1 MQRTFTTAANDRE
14 PVRVLVVD
22 DHALFAEALMLTLG
36 IDDRIQV
43 VGSAASGTEAVSLAQ
58 ALHPDV
64 ILMDIAMPVLNG
76 LEATRQILTANPAA
90 RIVILSA
97 HTDHAYIERMTAAGV
112 SGFLEKQTSAEILTK
127 AIREVAAGK
136 TYFSPSIAKHL
147 PRIAYAV
154 NQEYRSKDTVLRDGD
169 EIALIPPVSGG

>member
-1 MQRTFTTAANDRE
+1 MRRTFTTATNDRE

-64 ILMDIAMPVLNG
+64 ILMDVHMPTMDG
-76 LEATRQILTANPAA
+76 IEATRHVRRVSPRSRVVVVTAA
-90 RIVILSA
+90 RSPELRA
-97 HTDHAYIERMTAAGV
+97 HAMAAGAERLLTKDTAALGLIDAILDVPRATV
-112 SGFLEKQTSAEILTK
+112 SQLVP
-127 AIREVAAGK
+127 REARTA
-136 TYFSPSIAKHL
+136 
-147 PRIAYAV
+147 
-154 NQEYRSKDTVLRDGD
+154 
-169 EIALIPPVSGG
+169 

>member
-64 ILMDIAMPVLNG
+64 ILMDVHMPTMDG
-76 LEATRQILTANPAA
+76 IEATRHVRRVSPRSRVVVVTAA
-90 RIVILSA
+90 RSPELRA
-97 HTDHAYIERMTAAGV
+97 HAMAAG
-112 SGFLEKQTSAEILTK
+112 AERLLTK
-127 AIREVAAGK
+127 DTPALGLIDAILDFPRATVSQIVPREARTA
-136 TYFSPSIAKHL
+136 
-147 PRIAYAV
+147 
-154 NQEYRSKDTVLRDGD
+154 
-169 EIALIPPVSGG
+169 